1 MSRIFISH
9 SSENNAQAIALCR
22 WLAEQGWDDVFL
34 DVDPERGIKAGEL
47 WEEALRNAAS
57 RCEAVLFLIS
67 KAWLGSEWC
76 RDEFKLARHLGKR
89 LFGVLIEDISTGSLP
104 PLMTREWQII
114 SIAPVGETT
123 TFSVMLPRA
132 SQAVELT
139 FSEDGLRRL
148 RIGLFSA
155 GLDGRFFQWPPQ
167 TDPDRPPYRGLRPL
181 EAEDA
186 GIFFG
191 RDAPIVEALDR
202 LRGLRAS
209 TPPRLLVILG
219 ASGAGKSSFLP
230 AGLFPRLARDDRNFL
245 PLPVIRPE
253 WAAISGERGLL
264 ATLEASFAAAKI
276 PIARAELRTVMQAGA
291 AKLKPLLLALA
302 DKATPPAPNAEA
314 AAKRATLILSMDQ
327 GEELSP
333 PRRGK
338 KRCRSSPCCAIC

>member
-1 MSRIFISH
+1 MPL
-9 SSENNAQAIALCR
+9 IAAKLYCSGF
-22 WLAEQGWDDVFL
+22 E
-34 DVDPERGIKAGEL
+34 
-47 WEEALRNAAS
+47 
-57 RCEAVLFLIS
+57 
-67 KAWLGSEWC
+67 AWLGSEWC

-89 LFGVLIEDISTGSLP
+89 LFGILIEDISTGSLP

-155 GLDGRFFQWPPQ
+155 GRRALFKWPPQ

-181 EAEDA
+181 EADDA

-219 ASGAGKSSFLP
+219 ASGAGKSSFLR
-230 AGLFPRLARDDRNFL
+230 AGLFP
-245 PLPVIRPE
+245 
-253 WAAISGERGLL
+253 
-264 ATLEASFAAAKI
+264 
-276 PIARAELRTVMQAGA
+276 
-291 AKLKPLLLALA
+291 AL
-302 DKATPPAPNAEA
+302 
-314 AAKRATLILSMDQ
+314 RATTATFC
-327 GEELSP
+327 
-333 PRRGK
+333 
-338 KRCRSSPCCAIC
+338 RCR